1 MGFETRTLVGGGQV
15 TLASWEDQSP
25 PTHGVDMRNKP
36 WNAGMPRDGLAFYES
51 TVQYMRNDWAQANMS
66 PTMVRVEQPVS
77 TDHGFGMTVDSVEH
91 KDLLLFHSKATDTW
105 HTAEALDIDHAAE
118 WKKHLVAKGVTNQAD
133 AQMAYNDVD
142 NLRLLPSVHNRSRD
156 KLDGL
161 IEDHGLDST
170 QFRKWRKENIDFDPG
185 TTHRAFDPD
194 SDAVVRRA
202 STRDTEWTVDDGRK
216 GLAFD
221 TRVKNIWMENALSK
235 LYVGSVPIHDDGTGK
250 DYSVPLFRCPATQQ
264 LVTRDAFDIDH
275 KHPFSEVLKDLCDQ
289 SIDGK
294 ITKAEALDA
303 YNDVDNLRLVNRS
316 ANSSHEWELGA
327 RGEYDSDIDFGA
339 DDTRG
344 MFDDTPQPLRM
355 NEPDHPNYAMYKK
368 ALSEMETIAPDTS
381 GITHLERENAA
392 SSLVQSAVAHGMDR
406 IDEVVFNP
414 KNQELLAV
422 MGDPPRNGAY
432 AALSM
437 SDAIDRTLEQNS
449 DVIAVMPKP
458 HGPML
463 QQALQEMRENQRFVM
478 GQALDLRDKGI
489 LDFEYPT
496 PTGQAKPAMMSNP
509 AHPDH
514 ADFKTVRDWIDRVDP
529 ERRTLPQ
536 DGYRDNLAA
545 AVVLDARKSGLTHI
559 DGVMMNQD
567 KTGVIA
573 LQGNLQNPSDPTNQM
588 AATNVSRG
596 ALTPVD
602 YSTHAMDQARQLAAQ
617 QATMQVQPTTQ
628 QQTTSAMI
636 H

>member
-1 MGFETRTLVGGGQV
+1 MGFETRALDGGGTV
-15 TLASWEDQSP
+15 KLASWEDLKP
-25 PTHGVDMRNKP
+25 PTHGSDLRDKEWNDSKP
-36 WNAGMPRDGLAFYES
+36 RTGMAFYES
-51 TVQYMRNDWAQANMS
+51 TVHYMRNDWARDNMS
-66 PTMVRVEQPVS
+66 PLSVQVDQPVR
-77 TDHGFGMTVDSVEH
+77 TDHGSGVVVDTVER
-91 KDLLLFHSKATDTW
+91 KNLLLFHSKATDTW
-105 HTAEALDIDHAAE
+105 HTAEALDIDHARE
-118 WKKHLVAKGVTNQAD
+118 WKKHLGDKGVNNYAD

-156 KLDGL
+156 KLDTL
-161 IEDHGLDST
+161 IETHSLDSK
-170 QFRKWRKENIDFDPG
+170 QFQKWRKENIDFDPG
-185 TTHRAFDPD
+185 ARHREFDPD
-194 SDAVVRRA
+194 DDAVVRRA
-202 STRDTEWTVDDGRK
+202 STRDTEWGVDDGRK
-216 GLAFD
+216 GLTFD
-221 TRVKNIWMENALSK
+221 ARVKSIWMDNELSK
-235 LYVGSVPIHDDGTGK
+235 LYVTSVPIHDEANGK

-275 KHPFSEVLKDLCDQ
+275 KQPFSEVLKEMCDD
-289 SIDGK
+289 SLSGK

-303 YNDVDNLRLVNRS
+303 YNDVGNLRLVSRS
-316 ANSSHEWELGA
+316 ANSSHEWELDS
-327 RGEYDSDIDFGA
+327 RGEYDSDIDFGV

-344 MFDDTPQPLRM
+344 MLDDTPQPLRM
-355 NEPDHPNYAMYKK
+355 NEPDHPNYAMFKK

-381 GITHLERENAA
+381 GITHRERENAA
-392 SSLVQSAVAHGMDR
+392 SSLVQSAVAKGMDR

-478 GQALDLRDKGI
+478 TQALDLRGKGI

-496 PTGQAKPAMMSNP
+496 QTGQNKPPMMSNP
-509 AHPDH
+509 SHPDYG
-514 ADFKTVRDWIDRVDP
+514 DFKTVRDWIDRVDP

-545 AVVLDARKSGLTHI
+545 ATVLDARKNGLTHI

-573 LQGNLQNPSDPTNQM
+573 VQGNLQNLSDPSNHIS
-588 AATNVSRG
+588 ATNVSRG

-602 YSTHAMDQARQLAAQ
+602 YSTHSMDEARRLA
-617 QATMQVQPTTQ
+617 Q
-628 QQTTSAMI
+628 QQTAQTVQQPTQQPSAMI

>member
-36 WNAGMPRDGLAFYES
+36 WNASMPRDGLAFYES

-66 PTMVRVEQPVS
+66 PTAVQVEQPVR
-77 TDHGFGMTVDSVEH
+77 TDHGSGVVVDSVER
-91 KDLLLFHSKATDTW
+91 KNLLLFHSKATDTW

-156 KLDGL
+156 KLDAL

-185 TTHRAFDPD
+185 ATHREFDPD

-216 GLAFD
+216 GLSFD
-221 TRVKNIWMENALSK
+221 TRVKSVWMDHELSK
-235 LYVGSVPIHDDGTGK
+235 IHVATVTIHDEANNK

-289 SIDGK
+289 EIDGK

-327 RGEYDSDIDFGA
+327 RGEYDSAIDFGA
-339 DDTRG
+339 DDTRA

-355 NEPDHPNYAMYKK
+355 NEPDHPNFAMYKK
-368 ALSEMETIAPDTS
+368 ALTEIETIAPDSS

-406 IDEVVFNP
+406 IDKVSYNP
-414 KNQELLAV
+414 SNQNLVASV
-422 MGDPPRNGAY
+422 GNPPANGTY
-432 AALSM
+432 VALPM
-437 SDAIDRTLEQNS
+437 AQAIDRTLEQNS

-529 ERRTLPQ
+529 DRRTLPQ

-545 AVVLDARKSGLTHI
+545 AVVLDARKHGLTHI

-567 KTGVIA
+567 KTSVIA
-573 LQGNLQNPSDPTNQM
+573 LQGNPQNPSDPTNQM

-602 YSTHAMDQARQLAAQ
+602 YSTYGTDQARQLAAQ
-617 QATMQVQPTTQ
+617 QAAMQVPPTTQ
-628 QQTTSAMI
+628 QQTPSAMI

>member
-1 MGFETRTLVGGGQV
+1 MGFETRALDGGGTV
-15 TLASWEDQSP
+15 KLASWEDLKP
-25 PTHGVDMRNKP
+25 PTHGSDLRDKEWNDSKP
-36 WNAGMPRDGLAFYES
+36 RTGMAFYES
-51 TVQYMRNDWAQANMS
+51 TVHYMRNDWARDNMS
-66 PTMVRVEQPVS
+66 PLSVQVDQPVR
-77 TDHGFGMTVDSVEH
+77 TDHGSGVVVDTVER
-91 KDLLLFHSKATDTW
+91 KNLLLFHSKATDTW
-105 HTAEALDIDHAAE
+105 HTAEALDIDHARE
-118 WKKHLVAKGVTNQAD
+118 WKKHLGDKGVNNYAD

-142 NLRLLPSVHNRSRD
+142 NLRMLPSVHNRSRD
-156 KLDGL
+156 KLDTL
-161 IEDHGLDST
+161 IETHGLDSK
-170 QFRKWRKENIDFDPG
+170 QFQKWRKENIDFDPG
-185 TTHRAFDPD
+185 ARHREFDPD
-194 SDAVVRRA
+194 DDAVVRRA
-202 STRDTEWTVDDGRK
+202 STRDTEWGVDDGRK
-216 GLAFD
+216 GLTFD
-221 TRVKNIWMENALSK
+221 ARVKSIWMDNELSK
-235 LYVGSVPIHDDGTGK
+235 LYVTSVPIHDEANGK

-275 KHPFSEVLKDLCDQ
+275 KQPFSEVLKEMCDD
-289 SIDGK
+289 SLSGK

-303 YNDVDNLRLVNRS
+303 YNDVGNLRLVSRS
-316 ANSSHEWELGA
+316 ANSSHEWELDS
-327 RGEYDSDIDFGA
+327 RGEYDSDIDFGV

-344 MFDDTPQPLRM
+344 MLDDTPQPLRM
-355 NEPDHPNYAMYKK
+355 NEPDHPNYAMFKK

-392 SSLVQSAVAHGMDR
+392 SSLVQSAVAKGMDR

-449 DVIAVMPKP
+449 DVIAVMSKP

-478 GQALDLRDKGI
+478 TQALDLRDKGI

-496 PTGQAKPAMMSNP
+496 QTGQNKPPMMSNP
-509 AHPDH
+509 SHPDH
-514 ADFKTVRDWIDRVDP
+514 GDFKTVRDWIDRVDP

-545 AVVLDARKSGLTHI
+545 ATVLDARKNGLTHI

-573 LQGNLQNPSDPTNQM
+573 VQGNLQNLSDPSNHIS
-588 AATNVSRG
+588 ATNVSRG

-602 YSTHAMDQARQLAAQ
+602 YSTHSMDEARRLAQ
-617 QATMQVQPTTQ
+617 QQAQTVQQPTQ
-628 QQTTSAMI
+628 QHSAMI